1 MIFTRLARKN
11 GAASTL
17 ALALALATGGA
28 VGLAAIEAPAVAQ
41 KKPKYSKA
49 FIAAYSPLETA
60 LGAETVDPAAVKA
73 AVPAVVGAIENAS
86 DRHAA
91 GGAIERGP
99 EAQ

>member
-60 LGAETVDPAAVKA
+60 LGAETQSRQPSPQSSVPSKTRRIAMLPAAR
-73 AVPAVVGAIENAS
+73 S
-86 DRHAA
+86 
-91 GGAIERGP
+91 
-99 EAQ
+99 